1 VTYTGATTAAAVT
14 SGNAVAIASTAYQGG
29 SSSGSLTLIGVAVG
43 PADQSGGGLSP
54 VPAVAISRV
63 LTDAVRA
70 AHLGS
75 TSSSPVIV
83 GASVSVS
90 GTLPAGTCG
99 GTASYSGTADEV
111 TGAINATFSFNGWCN
126 DGVTISGSVTVS
138 GQVDVS
144 GPTPVLLT
152 LNFSFTVLTVSDGT
166 DTFTGTGTLSL
177 DLGAP
182 PELLTVDMDFRDG
195 SGTVYRVSNFVVTV
209 TPTGSGEDVSLSG
222 QFYHPDYGYVDLVTT
237 TVFSVAT
244 GDIFPSSGQLVVTG
258 AANSKARLTA
268 LSSTQFQV
276 EVDADGDDIYETT
289 VGPIDWTSV

>member
-1 VTYTGATTAAAVT
+1 VGAAV
-14 SGNAVAIASTAYQGG
+14 V
-29 SSSGSLTLIGVAVG
+29 

-54 VPAVAISRV
+54 VPAVAISRA

-75 TSSSPVIV
+75 PSSSPAIV

-90 GTLPAGTCG
+90 EPLPDGTCG

-144 GPTPVLLT
+144 GSTPVLLT

-177 DLGAP
+177 DLEAT

-195 SGTVYRVSNFVVTV
+195 SGAVYRVSNFVVAV
-209 TPTGSGEDVSLSG
+209 TPIGGGENVSLSG
-222 QFYHPDYGYVDLVTT
+222 RFYHPDYGYGDLATAT
-237 TVFSVAT
+237 PFFVAT
-244 GDIFPSSGQLVVTG
+244 DGTFPSSGQLVITG
-258 AANSKARLTA
+258 AAGSKARLTA
-268 LSSTQFQV
+268 LSATQFQV
-276 EVDADGDDIYETT
+276 EVDADGDDAYETT
-289 VGPIDWTSV
+289 VGPVDWTSM